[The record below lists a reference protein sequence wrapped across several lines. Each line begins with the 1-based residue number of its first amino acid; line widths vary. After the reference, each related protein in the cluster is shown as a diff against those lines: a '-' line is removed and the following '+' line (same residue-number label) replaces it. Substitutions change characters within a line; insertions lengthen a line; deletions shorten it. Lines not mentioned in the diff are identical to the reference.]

1 MQIKIEEKQTNLS
14 LTRKSTVVIEGVGL
28 QGKAGKDAEFPQNG
42 NTGDVLVKTDSSVA
56 WTNQPTK
63 LNINGGN
70 F

>member
-1 MQIKIEEKQTNLS
+1 MEPTVIIKVHYSNIP
-14 LTRKSTVVIEGVGL
+14 TVIIKTEHGL